1 MSYERSPLH
10 SETTIRFL
18 TSDAGL
24 RAWDAFAQSHPSGE
38 FCHLSGHA
46 LAQPGRWMR
55 PFVVAA
61 TRGESITAGALVYR
75 VGPPRLP
82 WCFYYA
88 PRGFLLDAGTKG
100 FAPLLAA
107 LRAKANEDGAIYL
120 KTDPALE
127 AQQAFHY
134 QDAGF
139 VRYEEE
145 GYPGLLH
152 PRFEARLRV
161 DREEEEILASFK
173 SPTRRGIGKAVKQ
186 GIEIFQDTDGT
197 HLKEFFEIYKLI
209 GDANR
214 FFPRPYSYIET
225 LWTHLVPDR
234 AALFCARHERKIIA
248 AILVL
253 FTDQACWLLYGGGR
267 PEYGHLR
274 YANLLHWEI
283 IRWSRA
289 RGHAWCSFRGV
300 PGVTVH
306 ESNEGY
312 GLWKFKTGF
321 GATVESWTPPLE
333 YAFRPDL
340 YLLGKEVETDAGRAV
355 VTVKRIPVLLAA
367 ARKARAWLSR
377 RDNGGGA

>member
-1 MSYERSPLH
+1 MSFERSPLH
-10 SETTIRFL
+10 SETTIHFL
-18 TSDAGL
+18 TSDTGL

-46 LAQPGRWMR
+46 LSQTGSWMQ

-61 TRGESITAGALVYR
+61 MRGESITAGALVYR
-75 VGPPRLP
+75 VGPPKLP

-88 PRGFLLDAGTKG
+88 PRGFLLDSAQAC
-100 FAPLLAA
+100 FPLLLAA
-107 LRAKANEDGAIYL
+107 LRAKADREGAIYL

-127 AQQAFHY
+127 AREAFHY

-161 DREEEEILASFK
+161 DRTEEELLASFK

-186 GIEIFQDTDGT
+186 GIEIFQDTEGK
-197 HLKEFFEIYKLI
+197 HLREFFEIYKII
-209 GDANR
+209 GETNH
-214 FFPRPYSYIET
+214 FFPRPFSYIER
-225 LWTHLVPDR
+225 LWTHLAPGR
-234 AALFCARHERKIIA
+234 AALFCARHEGKVIA

-312 GLWKFKTGF
+312 GLWKFKMGF

-340 YLLGKEVETDAGRAV
+340 YLLGKEMETTAGRAI
-355 VTVKRIPVLLAA
+355 VTIKRIPLLLTV
-367 ARKARAWLSR
+367 ARELR
-377 RDNGGGA
+377 RRMSPGKGSAGD